1 MSSASLAVA
10 VRPRPDA
17 ARIAACDGR
26 WWYTS
31 GKLMNRALT
40 VAYFDRLG
48 VPPLPPLDG
57 AAVLAALQ
65 RDKKA
70 TEAGVRWVLPERLG
84 QGRWGIVLPPAGI
97 AARLGPFL
105 AAGAAPARGL

>member
-1 MSSASLAVA
+1 M
-10 VRPRPDA
+10 
-17 ARIAACDGR
+17 
-26 WWYTS
+26 
-31 GKLMNRALT
+31 
-40 VAYFDRLG
+40 
-48 VPPLPPLDG
+48 PPLPPLDG